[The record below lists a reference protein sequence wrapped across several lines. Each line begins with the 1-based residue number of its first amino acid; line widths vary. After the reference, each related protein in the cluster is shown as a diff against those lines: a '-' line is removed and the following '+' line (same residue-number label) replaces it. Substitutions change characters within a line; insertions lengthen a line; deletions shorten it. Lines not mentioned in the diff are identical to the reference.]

1 MIYCAN
7 NNTLYS
13 QAADASRDLGIDE
26 TALSRH
32 LSGQRKTVGGYVF
45 SRISDKNGDFK
56 ALRSWLLYST
66 FKIVLVTDD
75 EPIIYQGGEKIDK
88 HF

>member
-32 LSGQRKTVGGYVF
+32 LSGQRKTAGGYVF
-45 SRISDKNGDFK
+45 SRVVSKDRDFK
-56 ALRSWLLYST
+56 SIRAWLLYSA
-66 FKIVLVTDD
+66 FKIILDCDD
-75 EPIIYQGGEKIDK
+75 EPIIFQGGERV
-88 HF
+88 